1 MRFAALHLI
10 SFYFSNFLPYS
21 KTDSETY
28 AQSGNT
34 SGVFEKQ
41 DWTENGADS
50 QVSSQMGSVRSA
62 AFSESGHARLSRPPQ
77 CGTKAPA
84 PRAGG
89 SGGQRRL
96 PAAAALRPG
105 FGAGWG
111 NVGRAF
117 RGPVCLSQEV
127 LSQESPRQSLVKL
140 RLETREQT
148 IPRLPGAAGEWGG
161 GLEQMGT
168 ESSQPP
174 PLPRPHSAGGSFSFG
189 FGAARAAAAVPAV
202 SHPRG
207 ADWAAVPVMRGGSGS
222 RGGEPGAG
230 SVGGTCTVA
239 VAPALAV
246 AVAPAPAAPVPAGR
260 GTASSKW
267 TRGHSRIAAAPGPR
281 QLPHVPG
288 GQVAGSGQGGLCPRW
303 LCG

>member
-1 MRFAALHLI
+1 MREVCGIFGERPRASLGLRSVGPRRPLHGPGERWAEAA
-10 SFYFSNFLPYS
+10 
-21 KTDSETY
+21 
-28 AQSGNT
+28 
-34 SGVFEKQ
+34 
-41 DWTENGADS
+41 
-50 QVSSQMGSVRSA
+50 
-62 AFSESGHARLSRPPQ
+62 PP
-77 CGTKAPA
+77 CGCAA
-84 PRAGG
+84 PRVW
-89 SGGQRRL
+89 SRL
-96 PAAAALRPG
+96 
-105 FGAGWG
+105 G

-140 RLETREQT
+140 RLEAREQSV
-148 IPRLPGAAGEWGG
+148 PLCPGG
-161 GLEQMGT
+161 GGVGLSKWGQKAP
-168 ESSQPP
+168 S
-174 PLPRPHSAGGSFSFG
+174 PHPCPAPT
-189 FGAARAAAAVPAV
+189 VLAV
-202 SHPRG
+202 SVSVPRGQRLRCQQRPTPRG

-288 GQVAGSGQGGLCPRW
+288 GQVARSGQGGLCQRW